1 MTLTDFTLF
10 NVRRFYSMGNPLA
23 VKGLT
28 TFQTNYVPINDLI
41 AVGALMT
48 FTDFILSNAR
58 RFYSLMGNHLS
69 AKGLNYVF
77 LFYQR
82 KILLPQLLVTFQL
95 WEMTDNSTI
104 SSTPAGAALVLQGFS
119 YF

>member
-1 MTLTDFTLF
+1 MTITDFTL
-10 NVRRFYSMGNPLA
+10 P
-23 VKGLT
+23 
-28 TFQTNYVPINDLI
+28 
-41 AVGALMT
+41 
-48 FTDFILSNAR
+48 NAR
-58 RFYSLMGNHLS
+58 RFYSLIGNHLS
-69 AKGLNYVF
+69 VKGLNYVF

-119 YF
+119 YFKYIVALSELCNDDTNFLRLVAIR